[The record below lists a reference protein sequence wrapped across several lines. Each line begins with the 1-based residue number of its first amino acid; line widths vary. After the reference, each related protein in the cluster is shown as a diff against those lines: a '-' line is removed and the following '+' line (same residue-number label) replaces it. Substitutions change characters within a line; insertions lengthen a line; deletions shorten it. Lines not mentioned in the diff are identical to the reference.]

1 PPSSVSNINRRPL
14 ALSGIELRGVDT
26 ELPKKIQFPAEHVF
40 LAAVQIL
47 TPDELTYVAEKRA
60 EGRNHLHGL
69 MRSSGL
75 YHFISPGR
83 ASLLKNDSV
92 PAKKAWWN
100 YFGKG

>member
-1 PPSSVSNINRRPL
+1 MAGSIYGRLTP
-14 ALSGIELRGVDT
+14 